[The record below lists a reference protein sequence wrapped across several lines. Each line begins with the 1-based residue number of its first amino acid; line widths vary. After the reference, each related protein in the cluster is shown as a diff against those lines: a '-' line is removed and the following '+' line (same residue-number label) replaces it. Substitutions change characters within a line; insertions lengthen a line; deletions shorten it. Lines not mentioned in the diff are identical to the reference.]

1 MARTYTPKVN
11 KHVTYFDTNGKP
23 RPGTIIAVTSAT
35 VVDVRI
41 GHSGE
46 THLGISR
53 APIDSLAANVVNTWR
68 PA

>member
-1 MARTYTPKVN
+1 MARVYTPKINRHVN
-11 KHVTYFDTNGKP
+11 YFGANCKP
-23 RPGTIIAVTSAT
+23 RRAIIIAVTSNT

-53 APIDSLAANVVNTWR
+53 APIDSNVANIVNTWR